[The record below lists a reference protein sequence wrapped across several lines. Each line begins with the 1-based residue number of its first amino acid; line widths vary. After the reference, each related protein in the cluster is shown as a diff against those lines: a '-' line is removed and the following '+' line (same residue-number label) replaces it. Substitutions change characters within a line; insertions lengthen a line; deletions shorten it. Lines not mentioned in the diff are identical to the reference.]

1 MFFICKNPLKNTDG
15 KAIKH
20 QSVSDCAGFRPR
32 DSGRSSRPLGKGV
45 GGLGGAGPSL
55 KTFFRLFRPQ
65 FGPKISGG
73 GGVWSPRAPSLVPP
87 LPVMIC

>member
-20 QSVSDCAGFRPR
+20 QSVPDSD
-32 DSGRSSRPLGKGV
+32 LEIV
-45 GGLGGAGPSL
+45 GGHRDPLVRGWGGGGAGPSL

-73 GGVWSPRAPSLVPP
+73 GGVWSPGLH
-87 LPVMIC
+87 L